1 MKRIIILLAAALALS
16 AQLSAV
22 VPNRAVFPDIPGYV
36 TLKGDFHVH
45 TVFSDGSTWPVD
57 RIREATYE
65 GLDFLS
71 ITDHMEPWLARS
83 VNAGYLDAEKVNR
96 NTSYEIAR
104 KAAGKSLLV
113 IHGAELSRGTGRM
126 PGHYNTHFISD
137 GNAIFDA
144 AEAAKTKFKDDLASS
159 CKGKAAA
166 RAGKDPMDDPDN
178 DDKAEEAAIKA
189 GLQYAREQ
197 QDAFIV
203 WNHPQWQN
211 QAHNGVEWLPIHQW
225 AWKNG
230 YMQGIEIVN
239 HDCSDMVD
247 RKAFHW
253 AMEKGLTVVSG
264 TDCHGPMYEI
274 VDRGDQ
280 MFRAMTLIFAT
291 EKSVDGIRDALV
303 NGRSVVFADNHL
315 YGPEKYLA
323 EMFRAIFKAVKVSSS
338 GDKLHVRLRNDSSIP
353 VEISKREDTHTDVY
367 ISSNPYRL
375 NRGEE
380 QNITFRTCD
389 GRPIG
394 DSVTVDLIVH
404 NFWCDVDTPIQVE
417 CTFSK

>member
-1 MKRIIILLAAALALS
+1 MKLKITLIAAALAVC

-83 VNAGYLDAEKVNR
+83 VNAGWLDAEKVDR
-96 NTSYEIAR
+96 NTSYEIAK
-104 KAAGKSLLV
+104 KAGGKTVLV
-113 IHGAELSRGTGRM
+113 IHGAELSRGSSRM
-126 PGHYNTHFISD
+126 AGHFNTHFISD

-144 AEAAKTKFKDDLASS
+144 AEAAKTKFKEDLAAS

-166 RAGKDPMDDPDN
+166 KAGKDPMGDPDN
-178 DDKAEEAAIKA
+178 KDKAEEAAIKA
-189 GLQYAREQ
+189 GLQYAQEQ
-197 QDAFIV
+197 QNAFIV
-203 WNHPQWQN
+203 WNHPQWQV
-211 QAHNGVEWLPIHQW
+211 QAHNGAKWLDIHQW

-230 YMQGIEIVN
+230 YMRGIEIVN
-239 HDCSDMVD
+239 QDCSDMVD

-253 AMEKGLTVVSG
+253 AAEKGLTVVSG
-264 TDCHGPMYEI
+264 TDSHGPMYTL

-280 MFRAMTLIFAT
+280 MFRPMTLIFAT
-291 EKSVDGIRDALV
+291 ERSVEGIRDALV
-303 NGRSVVFADNHL
+303 NGRSAVFADNHL
-315 YGPEKYLA
+315 YGPEKYLS
-323 EMFRAIFKAVKVSSS
+323 EMFRAILQVTSVSVDKDRFKVKV
-338 GDKLHVRLRNDSSIP
+338 RNDSSIP
-353 VEISKREDTHTDVY
+353 LEFSKREDTHTDIY
-367 ISSNPYRL
+367 MDLNPYRL

-380 QNITFRTCD
+380 ATLTFRTCD
-389 GRPIG
+389 GSPAS
-394 DSVTVDLIVH
+394 DSITVDIIVH
-404 NFWCDVDTPIQVE
+404 NFWCDVDTPIQLE